1 MRKFIQQKLKDQ
13 KGLTLI
19 ELLAVI
25 VILAIIAAI
34 AIPAIGNII
43 ENSRYSAVKSDAVNA
58 LSAANIYFTEN
69 SSETTVLVS
78 KLKTDKYLDS
88 IGKLKGSE
96 TIAKPAAGVSTGNT
110 ITSLTT
116 GGGITYSGSKSVT
129 FTGATVETINGDI
142 QKGSTNGATV
152 TIP

>member
-1 MRKFIQQKLKDQ
+1 MKKFIQNKLKDQ

-34 AIPAIGNII
+34 AIPAIGNIV
-43 ENSRYSAVKSDAVNA
+43 ENSRFSAIKSDGINA
-58 LSAANIYFTEN
+58 IGAANIYFTEN

-88 IGKLKGSE
+88 IGKLKGTE
-96 TIAKPAAGVSTGNT
+96 TITKA
-110 ITSLTT
+110 T
-116 GGGITYSGSKSVT
+116 GGIEINSASGGEITYSSGKTVT
-129 FTGATVETINGDI
+129 FTNATVEEINGDNK
-142 QKGSTNGATV
+142 KGSTNAAGNV
-152 TIP
+152 TLP